1 MNIRASIQKFLKSDK
16 LYPAVYGLASGLYPM
31 IYVYSKNFS
40 IVNSFEHL
48 VFFISIFL
56 VLPSLI
62 FTAVHWILKRLDKEK
77 NSLMVLTFLNVFTFL
92 FLIKTITYSGV
103 QRKKIVFIILIAVL
117 FALYLKKH
125 LKRLLLLQF
134 LLAFVSAFSLAYT
147 IYTNL
152 SISNTWQNLPDDIV
166 KVKFKKKPNVYM
178 IQPDG
183 YTNFSELDRGYY
195 DYDNSEFE
203 AFLTDNN
210 FTHYPYFRSNYSTTL
225 SSNSSFFMMKHHYY
239 NKRISNFELYNA
251 RNMIVSKN
259 PVLEIFKNN
268 GYSTHFITQ
277 TGYMMFN
284 RPEMGYDYCNITY
297 GDFPYISP
305 GIAKPIDISRDL
317 KSTVSNATEQPKFV
331 FVQILKPWHIKSKK
345 KNSSNDKAVERR
357 EWLNNLKEANTV
369 LRSAIELIKEY
380 DKDALIIIA
389 ADHGGYVG
397 FNYASEADTVT
408 KDRDLIYSIYSSQ
421 LSIHWP
427 NNEKP
432 SFNDKFKTSVNVF
445 RLLFTYL
452 SDNNAYLKHL
462 EADVSYKVL
471 RHGVSNGIY
480 EYINDYD
487 QVILKEFYI
496 P

>member
-1 MNIRASIQKFLKSDK
+1 MSLRNKVIDYLKNDK
-16 LYPAVYGLASGLYPM
+16 LNPTLVALAAGLYPM

-48 VFFISIFL
+48 VFFVLSFL
-56 VLPSLI
+56 VLPSLVFNAI
-62 FTAVHWILKRLDKEK
+62 NWGLKRLNKAQY
-77 NSLMVLTFLNVFTFL
+77 SLLVIAMLNVFTFL
-92 FLIKTITYSGV
+92 FLIKIITYSGP
-103 QRKKIVFIILIAVL
+103 QRKKTVLIVLIAVL

-125 LKRLLLLQF
+125 LKRLVLLQY
-134 LLAFVSAFSLAYT
+134 LLAFVSVFSLVHT
-147 IYTNL
+147 IYTNT
-152 SISNTWQNLPDDIV
+152 SISNAWQNQPDDII
-166 KVKFKKKPNVYM
+166 KVKFKTKPNVYV

-183 YTNFSELDRGYY
+183 YANFFEIYKGYY
-195 DYDNSEFE
+195 NYDNSEFE
-203 AFLTDNN
+203 AFLNKNN
-210 FTHYPYFRSNYSTTL
+210 FTHYPNFRSNYSTTL

-284 RPEMGYDYCNITY
+284 RPKMGYDYCNLTY

-305 GIAKPIDISRDL
+305 GIAKPIDISTDL
-317 KSTVSNATEQPKFV
+317 KSTISDATKQPKFV
-331 FVQILKPWHIKSKK
+331 FIQLLKPWHIKSKK
-345 KNSSNDKAVERR
+345 KNSSNDKDIERQ
-357 EWLNNLKEANTV
+357 EWLKNLEEANTI
-369 LRSAIELIKEY
+369 LRSTIELIKKH
-380 DKDALIIIA
+380 DNNALVIIA
-389 ADHGGYVG
+389 SDHGGYVG
-397 FNYASEADTVT
+397 FNYASEADAMT

-427 NNEKP
+427 NNNIP

-452 SDNNAYLKHL
+452 SKNNAYLEHL

-471 RHGVSNGIY
+471 RHGVSDGIY
-480 EYINDYD
+480 EYINEDD
-487 QVILKEFYI
+487 QVILKEFYML
-496 P
+496 